1 MKVAIPFRR
10 LVRWHGSRLALQ
22 LTGILLLISV
32 LPLITYYVAAY
43 TTTENA
49 ILDIASRQSLQN
61 LRGQKDYLVLQ
72 LDQIE
77 ALAANI
83 SQVDEINAYLA
94 QSNAAGRTSTY
105 DSLATKARI
114 GYLLSN
120 YRNLNGLV
128 SIDIFTLSGA
138 HYHVG
143 DTLTENSERSSLRE
157 SMWDR
162 SMRSRTF
169 AAWQGVEDNIERYS
183 SSQKVLTF
191 SKILVSSTSS
201 WLKAEPVAMLV
212 VNYSTSY
219 LHDHFI
225 HVDLGRGGYMMVL
238 DDQHRLIYHPDV
250 GKIGTPVTR
259 DFSNLL
265 VGDSGSFIQRLG
277 TADVLL
283 TYERIPDKNWFIVSV
298 LPRQTLL
305 ASLANAHRVAAAL
318 LLAMMALVAL
328 LLKLFSVRVLGPIT
342 DIAEA
347 FRKFQTNKIV
357 TGWRMARPI
366 SLEPI
371 ADLALWFNLFL
382 ESMETRRESE
392 VQLRIAATA
401 FESQEG
407 MFVSDAN
414 GVILRVNSALTALTG
429 YAAGELIGRTSDIFC
444 SDRNGPGFQADML
457 RSIELSGSWRGEIW
471 NRRKDG
477 TPYPAWQAVT
487 AVRNEHNV
495 VTHFVA
501 SLTDITDRKASE
513 EEIRQLAFYDSL
525 TGLPNR
531 RLLIDRLRQAMLE
544 TSRRRQS
551 VALMFLDLDKFK
563 TLNDTF
569 GHDVGDS
576 LLKQVA
582 QRLVHCVREV
592 DTVARLGG
600 DEFVILVEGL
610 DMSVNEAAQQAEIV
624 AVKVLRALA
633 APYDSLGGLPYHS
646 TSSIG
651 ITLFSDSNVS
661 LEDLMKQ
668 ADIALYQA
676 KDAGR
681 NTLRFFD
688 PQMQAQVLARVAL
701 EQSVRQGLINGE
713 FIVHFQPKVGLDKR
727 TVGVEG
733 LIRWAHPRDGI
744 VLPQA
749 FIALA
754 EETGLIVSLGRVVLA
769 AACEQLVAWADRPE
783 RGQLRIAV
791 NVSVREFRQPDFVA
805 SVLAIV
811 DASGAD
817 ARRLTLEITESVFAE
832 HMSEIVEKMTVLRE
846 RGIDFA
852 LDDFGTGYSSL
863 TYLKRMPLKELKID
877 GSFVRDVLTDPN
889 DATIARAIIALGHEL
904 GIEVVAEGVES
915 QAQFEFLAA
924 SGCRTF
930 QGNLFSAPM
939 AADALERFLDAPE
952 SRSVAEPASR
962 WPAH

>member
-1 MKVAIPFRR
+1 M
-10 LVRWHGSRLALQ
+10 
-22 LTGILLLISV
+22 
-32 LPLITYYVAAY
+32 
-43 TTTENA
+43 
-49 ILDIASRQSLQN
+49 
-61 LRGQKDYLVLQ
+61 
-72 LDQIE
+72 
-77 ALAANI
+77 
-83 SQVDEINAYLA
+83 
-94 QSNAAGRTSTY
+94 
-105 DSLATKARI
+105 
-114 GYLLSN
+114 
-120 YRNLNGLV
+120 
-128 SIDIFTLSGA
+128 
-138 HYHVG
+138 
-143 DTLTENSERSSLRE
+143 
-157 SMWDR
+157 
-162 SMRSRTF
+162 
-169 AAWQGVEDNIERYS
+169 
-183 SSQKVLTF
+183 
-191 SKILVSSTSS
+191 
-201 WLKAEPVAMLV
+201 
-212 VNYSTSY
+212 
-219 LHDHFI
+219 
-225 HVDLGRGGYMMVL
+225 
-238 DDQHRLIYHPDV
+238 
-250 GKIGTPVTR
+250 
-259 DFSNLL
+259 
-265 VGDSGSFIQRLG
+265 
-277 TADVLL
+277 
-283 TYERIPDKNWFIVSV
+283 
-298 LPRQTLL
+298 
-305 ASLANAHRVAAAL
+305 
-318 LLAMMALVAL
+318 
-328 LLKLFSVRVLGPIT
+328 
-342 DIAEA
+342 
-347 FRKFQTNKIV
+347 
-357 TGWRMARPI
+357 
-366 SLEPI
+366 
-371 ADLALWFNLFL
+371 
-382 ESMETRRESE
+382 
-392 VQLRIAATA
+392 
-401 FESQEG
+401 
-407 MFVSDAN
+407 
-414 GVILRVNSALTALTG
+414 
-429 YAAGELIGRTSDIFC
+429 
-444 SDRNGPGFQADML
+444 
-457 RSIELSGSWRGEIW
+457 
-471 NRRKDG
+471 
-477 TPYPAWQAVT
+477 
-487 AVRNEHNV
+487 
-495 VTHFVA
+495 
-501 SLTDITDRKASE
+501 
-513 EEIRQLAFYDSL
+513 
-525 TGLPNR
+525 
-531 RLLIDRLRQAMLE
+531 
-544 TSRRRQS
+544 
-551 VALMFLDLDKFK
+551 
-563 TLNDTF
+563 
-569 GHDVGDS
+569 
-576 LLKQVA
+576 
-582 QRLVHCVREV
+582 
-592 DTVARLGG
+592 
-600 DEFVILVEGL
+600 
-610 DMSVNEAAQQAEIV
+610 
-624 AVKVLRALA
+624 KVLRALA